1 MAISKLLKRLCML
14 FAAMCLSATSVV
26 QAQVL
31 PILNSFSNRTFNG
44 MVDVS
49 WPVLFDGCTFVTDSI
64 VLRHS
69 YGAVFRNCRFESK
82 TGILYVA
89 DSGDGI
95 ILADCEVTGCDVLV
109 MSRNFNP
116 AYRNYITGVTVKG
129 EECSVLD
136 EQESIIDIDGLEL
149 AECVRGKSAGPMLML
164 VSGDRKVLQRGDS
177 AYFRLLGL
185 EKGMFVGWKSSD
197 DGLKLIV
204 DDDGMGC
211 RVYAVDVKETS
222 GAVISAYTE
231 YGLEAAYNILV
242 TPKVVETR

>member
-1 MAISKLLKRLCML
+1 MAISKLLKMSCML
-14 FAAMCLSATSVV
+14 FAAICFSATSVV

-44 MVDVS
+44 TVDVS
-49 WPVLFDGCTFVTDSI
+49 WPVLFDGCSFVTDSV

-69 YGAVFRNCRFESK
+69 YGAVFRNCSFESK
-82 TGILYVA
+82 TGALYVA

-95 ILADCEVTGCDVLV
+95 ILADCVVTGSDCLI
-109 MSRNFNP
+109 MSRDYNP
-116 AYRNYITGVTVKG
+116 VSRNYIAGVTVNG

-149 AECVRGKSAGPMLML
+149 AESVRGGSAGPMFML
-164 VSGDRKVLQRGDS
+164 ASSDCKVLESGDS
-177 AYFRLLGL
+177 AYLRLLGL

-211 RVYAVDVKETS
+211 RVYAADVKGIS

-242 TPKVVETR
+242 TPKGVESR

>member
-1 MAISKLLKRLCML
+1 MAKSRLLHKMYVLL
-14 FAAMCLSATSVV
+14 AVS
-26 QAQVL
+26 VL
-31 PILNSFSNRTFNG
+31 PAVGSVSAQILPVLNSFSNRTFNG
-44 MVDVS
+44 TVDVS

-64 VLRHS
+64 VLSHS

-82 TGILYVA
+82 TGVLYVA
-89 DSGDGI
+89 ERGDGI
-95 ILADCEVTGCDVLV
+95 ILADCEVTGSDVLV